1 MSFNMY
7 HLPHGI
13 TPEFSGRHVTI
24 TDQQGRTGTLGYVV
38 FSALRVL
45 LGYSPTTRALAEA
58 TLEAAL
64 THGTL
69 LPSFLLQLVA
79 AHREPVTGSGRDIRN
94 IYSMGTELEHGGPEA
109 TLEEILGNTG
119 FPQFVQDTLTHH
131 ALHDHDWG
139 KSPLLVGA
147 RVRNVHGWADPAV
160 LTRLLRIIQ
169 VAANGDT
176 TLLEVEQKLT
186 YFTPWYPQA
195 GGYATH
201 PAMDGLLGEILG
213 FDSEGRIMLRI
224 PTESTTHPQNS
235 GEEGLWGYPHHLI
248 QPLIEETVTRLLH
261 QAAVGLT
268 TLGVYHPHGGWDN
281 NTYQNLPADHKEQA
295 DRHMYCYQQ
304 ARRLLAAALM
314 VSPEPD
320 SDSHITAA
328 LNVTVRDIM
337 GLLCAH
343 WDQNGKN
350 IMSTEDLA
358 AWADLANRLHPHV
371 PDTSMPFIMVWVW
384 EQLVVD
390 TTYTVGDAADVPV
403 EMLCVAWDVPALVE
417 RSKHWV
423 AEPVEHLSGPAQR
436 FAARVMVGTV

>member
-1 MSFNMY
+1 MY

-13 TPEFSGRHVTI
+13 TPEISGRYVTI

-45 LGYSPTTRALAEA
+45 LGYSPTTRALAET
-58 TLEAAL
+58 TLEASL

-69 LPSFLLQLVA
+69 LPSLLLQLVA

-94 IYSMGTELEHGGPEA
+94 IYSMDTELEHGGPEA

-119 FPQFVQDTLTHH
+119 FPQFVQDTLTTH

-147 RVRNVHGWADPAV
+147 RVRNVPGWADPAV

-169 VAANGDT
+169 AAANGDT

-186 YFTPWYPQA
+186 CFTPWYPQA

-213 FDSEGRIMLRI
+213 LDSEGRIMLRI
-224 PTESTTHPQNS
+224 PIESTTHPHNS

-281 NTYQNLPADHKEQA
+281 NTYQNLPADRKEQA

-304 ARRLLAAALM
+304 AHRLLAAALM
-314 VSPEPD
+314 VSPELD

-343 WDQNGKN
+343 WGQNGKN
-350 IMSTEDLA
+350 IINTEDLA
-358 AWADLANRLHPHV
+358 AWSDLTNRLHPHV

-384 EQLVVD
+384 EQLVAD

-403 EMLCVAWDVPALVE
+403 EMLCAAWDVPALVE

>member
-1 MSFNMY
+1 MY

-13 TPEFSGRHVTI
+13 TPEISGRHVTI

-79 AHREPVTGSGRDIRN
+79 AHREPVTGSGRDIRG
-94 IYSMGTELEHGGPEA
+94 IYTPETELEHVPPE
-109 TLEEILGNTG
+109 TLEEILDNTG
-119 FPQFVQDTLTHH
+119 FPRFVQDTLTAH

-169 VAANGDT
+169 AAANGDT

-213 FDSEGRIMLRI
+213 LDSEGRIMLRI
-224 PTESTTHPQNS
+224 PTENTTHPQDN
-235 GEEGLWGYPHHLI
+235 GKGGLWGYPHHLI

-261 QAAVGLT
+261 HAAVGLT
-268 TLGVYHPHGGWDN
+268 TLGVYHPHSGWDN
-281 NTYQNLPADHKEQA
+281 NTYQNLPADQKNQA

-304 ARRLLAAALM
+304 THRLLAAAIM

-320 SDSHITAA
+320 SDSHTTAA

-350 IMSTEDLA
+350 IINTEDLA
-358 AWADLANRLHPHV
+358 AWSDLTNRLHPHV
-371 PDTSMPFIMVWVW
+371 PDMSMPFIMVWVW
-384 EQLVVD
+384 EQLVAD

-403 EMLCVAWDVPALVE
+403 EMLCAAWDIPALVE

-436 FAARVMVGTV
+436 FAARVMVGNL